1 MKKSDSPKNETNN
14 KVSEK
19 PAANDF
25 LIVGIGA
32 AAGGIQALKTFFKNV
47 PADSGAAY
55 VVILHLSP
63 DHDSQLAEV
72 LRTVARIPVAQVK
85 EKVRVEP
92 NYIYV
97 VSPNESLSMA
107 DGQIVV
113 SPIHTVEERRAQV
126 DIFFRTLA
134 ESHRARAVA
143 VVLSGTGADGSMG
156 IKRVKENGGAAFV
169 QNPRE
174 AEFGEMP
181 RNSIATELIDEILNV
196 ADIPAKIIEPAMRQ
210 LEEALMHSRSEHR
223 HSIEHSEV
231 QAEELKA
238 SSEESQAINEELRSA
253 TEELE
258 TGKEE
263 LQSVN
268 EKLIRVNQEL
278 KIKIDELSLSNNDL
292 RNLINSTNIGTIFLD
307 RSLRVKMF
315 TPAAREIFNL
325 IDTDL
330 NRPLADIT
338 TKINFE
344 DLHHDVERVL
354 ESLQSVE
361 REIEVFGRVES
372 RESRVEGKER
382 RVEGSN
388 NSDSRLPTLDSRLS
402 HWFLMQITPSR
413 TADDQSGAII
423 TFVNIT
429 TRKQAEEDLR
439 ESVRNLERQTRI
451 FDTTLSSITDFNY
464 IFDKDGRF
472 VYSNQPLLDL
482 LGITSEEIVG
492 KNFFDLNY
500 PEDLAAR
507 LHRQIKEVFETGEPV
522 RDETPFTSPTG
533 AGGFYEYIFSPVA
546 AADGSVEAVAGSTRD
561 VTTRKRLETN
571 LGFLAETSRDL
582 IEMSGIDE
590 IMRNVGAK
598 IGAYLDLS
606 NCALIEINETE
617 DAAVVNH
624 DWHRPDAP
632 GLSGVYRFS
641 EYLSDEFQNAGRAGE
656 NFIVN
661 DTQNDSR
668 AGAAAYARLKIGAF
682 LAAPVVKDDE
692 WRLMLVVYKDAAHV
706 WQADEIELMNDL
718 TKRVWARLELTR
730 SDEALRESEERYRNL
745 FDSIDEG
752 FCVIEVIFDE
762 NEQAVDYR
770 FLEVNP
776 TFEKQTGLL
785 GAKGKRVR
793 ELIPDLEAE
802 FFEVYGKVALTG
814 EPIRFISTVKQLNIL
829 LDLYACRVGGRESRK
844 VAVVFSNITMRRQME
859 QTLRESEEKYRGLFD
874 LMDEGYCIIQMI
886 FDEDDR
892 PVDYRFLET
901 NPAFEKQSGLQNAV
915 GKRILELAPD
925 LQKHWFDIYGNVAL
939 TGEPIRLTS
948 DVLALNRWLNIYACP
963 VGERESRKVAVIFND
978 VTTRQ
983 RAEEKLREA
992 SEFNSA
998 VLSSLPAQI
1007 AVLGADGGITAIN
1020 EEWRR
1025 FARENGGEDAPERT
1039 GVGVNYLEVCRRAT
1053 GDSLADARRVMAGIE
1068 SILKGNLAQFSHE
1081 YPCHSPVEKRWFLL
1095 NVTPLRGGRGGA
1107 VVSHLNITT
1116 RKLAEEALHESE
1128 ERLRLVINSV
1138 EDYAITTTDVTGI
1151 INGWNPGAKKMFG
1164 YAESEIIGQP
1174 CDILFTPEDREN
1186 GVPAMEMQTAMK
1198 NGSAEDERFH
1208 LRRDGTRFYV
1218 SGVMQSL
1225 KDGKVDGFVKIARD
1239 MTERIKA
1246 EQIGREKEMLQT
1258 LVGAQE
1264 DERKRIARDL
1274 HDELGQLL
1282 TGLRLKLEAVGKL
1295 CEGNRELRGKIDET
1309 QTIAKHLD
1317 AGIDFLAWELRPAA
1331 LDDLGL
1337 YAALAKYVRE
1347 WAHYSG
1353 IAAELLGSNIK
1364 KERLAPEAETNLYR
1378 IAQEALNNVHKHAK
1392 ASSVEVSLEKRGED
1406 LIVLIIN
1413 DDGSGFDPKNKMN
1426 RGKGIGLIGMRERAA
1441 LIGGSLEIESAPGK
1455 GTTIFVRVP
1464 ATFTEKENLDDE

>member
-210 LEEALMHSRSEHR
+210 LEEALTHSRSEHR

-268 EKLIRVNQEL
+268 EKLITVNQEL

-361 REIEVFGRVES
+361 REIEIFGRVES

-388 NSDSRLPTLDSRLS
+388 NSDSRLS

-668 AGAAAYARLKIGAF
+668 ADAAAYARLKIGAF

-718 TKRVWARLELTR
+718 TERVWARLELTR

-752 FCVIEVIFDE
+752 FCVIEV
-762 NEQAVDYR
+762 
-770 FLEVNP
+770 
-776 TFEKQTGLL
+776 
-785 GAKGKRVR
+785 
-793 ELIPDLEAE
+793 
-802 FFEVYGKVALTG
+802 
-814 EPIRFISTVKQLNIL
+814 
-829 LDLYACRVGGRESRK
+829 
-844 VAVVFSNITMRRQME
+844 
-859 QTLRESEEKYRGLFD
+859 
-874 LMDEGYCIIQMI
+874 I

-925 LQKHWFDIYGNVAL
+925 LQKHWFEIYGNVAL